1 MELVCITMDCADPAR
16 LAAFWSAALG
26 WEVTHVS
33 AGGAYL
39 RPPDAHRPGLELIRV
54 DEPKVTK
61 NRLHLGTNTMGADLD
76 TEIERLLALGATVA
90 WEEEFPDT
98 WTYRNVVL
106 RDPEG
111 NEFCLGNEAPR

>member
-1 MELVCITMDCADPAR
+1 MTMDCTDPAG

-26 WEVTHVS
+26 WEITHAS

-39 RPPDAHRPGLELIRV
+39 RPPDGGPGLELIRV
-54 DEPKVTK
+54 ADPKPPTK
-61 NRLHLGTNTMGADLD
+61 NRLHLGGNTLGGDLD
-76 TEIERLLALGATVA
+76 AEIARLTALGATFA
-90 WEEEFPDT
+90 WEEEFPAG

-111 NEFCLGNEAPR
+111 NEFCLGNEPPRR